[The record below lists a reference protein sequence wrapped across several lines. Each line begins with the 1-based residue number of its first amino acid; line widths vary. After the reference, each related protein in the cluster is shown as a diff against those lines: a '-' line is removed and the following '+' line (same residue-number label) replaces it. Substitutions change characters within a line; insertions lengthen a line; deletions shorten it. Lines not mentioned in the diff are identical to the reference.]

1 LEVVVV
7 ESLASTAPCRHNA
20 KEFFRQGELLRMKLR
35 FLSLCTLLFVLFAG
49 QCVAQRCTIVPKSV
63 NLGETLRLTCSG
75 DVATANWS
83 GRTVRLF
90 TQTDGKKFG
99 LMPVSVKDAP
109 GPASIDFL
117 SQQGAV
123 LVSEKFIVRA
133 TRFPSE
139 NVRLSADIEA
149 LRSTPEEIKLLTDF
163 RNGVSDERFWQDPL
177 APPVDGCVTSPFG
190 VKRMHNGKPTGEF
203 HGGIDQRTPAGEPIR
218 AIADGRIIYAQK
230 FNVLGNA
237 VGIDHGQ
244 GLGSMYLHM
253 SELKVAAG
261 ALVKKGDVLGY
272 AGSTGR
278 STGPHLHWVLYA
290 NGVNVN
296 AAQWVKLTACPRP
309 AAKKK

>member
-1 LEVVVV
+1 MRTRLRV
-7 ESLASTAPCRHNA
+7 
-20 KEFFRQGELLRMKLR
+20 FFV
-35 FLSLCTLLFVLFAG
+35 CLLFAAVNATR
-49 QCVAQRCTIVPKSV
+49 VAAQQCTIVPKAA
-63 NLGETLRLTCSG
+63 NLGETLRLTCTG
-75 DVATANWS
+75 DVASAKWND
-83 GRTVRLF
+83 RTIHLF
-90 TQTDGKKFG
+90 PQSDGKKFG

-109 GPASIDFL
+109 GPDTIEFL
-117 SQQGAV
+117 SSQGAKFD
-123 LVSEKFIVRA
+123 SEKFTVRA

-163 RNGVSDERFWQDPL
+163 RNGVSELRFWQDPL

-190 VKRMHNGKPTGEF
+190 VKRLHNGKPTGEF

-218 AIADGRIIYAQK
+218 AIADGKIVYAQK

-253 SELKVAAG
+253 SKLEVTPG
-261 ALVKKGDVLGY
+261 SSVKKGDVLGY

-296 AAQWVKLTACPRP
+296 AAQWVKLAACPRP
-309 AAKKK
+309 PKTK